1 MEGLLKRGFCELTN
15 EEMVSILGGDISLK
29 DLACL
34 TAGSV
39 LTANAPLIA
48 VLGTPA
54 AGVMAAGVGLELL
67 GEGKLLTGG
76 E

>member
-1 MEGLLKRGFCELTN
+1 MEGLLRCNFCELTN
-15 EEMVSILGGDISLK
+15 EEMVSIFGGGSLK
-29 DLACL
+29 NLLCL
-34 TAGSV
+34 TAGSI

-48 VLGTPA
+48 ILATPA